1 MYKQVD
7 YDYMFK
13 LLVIGDVYDEKSAFL
28 NEYVDNEWRDSNV
41 TTIGVDFV
49 NKIIIYYIYY
59 FYRKLKI
66 LKLKEKV

>member
-1 MYKQVD
+1 MNNQVD

-13 LLVIGDVYDEKSAFL
+13 LLVVGDVDDEKSAFL

-49 NKIIIYYIYY
+49 NKIII
-59 FYRKLKI
+59 
-66 LKLKEKV
+66 